1 MPPLPNEPWQGTFNA
16 TVRGN
21 RCTSIWYDQGIILDG
36 SEDCLSI
43 NVQTPIT
50 NFEEPVNPD
59 LPVMVRQVFNLTKIF
74 MNHNDFYIWLIE
86 IMDDQI

>member
-1 MPPLPNEPWQGTFNA
+1 MPPLPNEPWQGTLNA

-74 MNHNDFYIWLIE
+74 MNHNDFYIC
-86 IMDDQI
+86 

>member
-1 MPPLPNEPWQGTFNA
+1 MPPLPNEPWQGTLNA

-50 NFEEPVNPD
+50 NFEEPIKSD
-59 LPVMVRQVFNLTKIF
+59 LPVMVRQVFKI
-74 MNHNDFYIWLIE
+74 
-86 IMDDQI
+86 

>member
-1 MPPLPNEPWQGTFNA
+1 MPPLPNEPWQGILNA

-43 NVQTPIT
+43 NVQTPVT

-59 LPVMVRQVFNLTKIF
+59 LPVMVRQVFSLTKIF
-74 MNHNDFYIWLIE
+74 MNHNDFCMIR
-86 IMDDQI
+86 